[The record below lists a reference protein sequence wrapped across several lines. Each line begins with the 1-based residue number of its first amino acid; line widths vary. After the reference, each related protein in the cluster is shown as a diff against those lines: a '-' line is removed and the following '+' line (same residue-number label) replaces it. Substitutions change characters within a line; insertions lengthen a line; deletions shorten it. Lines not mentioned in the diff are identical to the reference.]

1 MQVLPPNWS
10 NPAAAT
16 QQAMQHPRAASTAN
30 SSPSTP
36 AIPDVGKAEKAGDR
50 DADGRYDGPMG
61 GGSRDSTEEAE
72 REENEL
78 HHPDLSLPADMGE
91 ESKLD
96 LLG

>member
-16 QQAMQHPRAASTAN
+16 QQAMQHPRAASNAN
-30 SSPSTP
+30 SSPSPP

-50 DADGRYDGPMG
+50 DANERYEGPMAG
-61 GGSRDSTEEAE
+61 DSRASTEDAE
-72 REENEL
+72 REEKEL
-78 HHPDLSLPADMGE
+78 YRPDLSLPADMGE

>member
-16 QQAMQHPRAASTAN
+16 QQAMQHPRAASNTSN
-30 SSPSTP
+30 PPSGP
-36 AIPDVGKAEKAGDR
+36 AIPDVGKAEKTGDR
-50 DADGRYDGPMG
+50 DANERYDGPMAG
-61 GGSRDSTEEAE
+61 NPRSESDETPPLSE
-72 REENEL
+72 EL
-78 HHPDLSLPADMGE
+78 HHPDLLLPADMGE